1 MPDAIVQR
9 PPLKRPRPMLGLRNR
24 PGRLAV
30 TLLRIPLQAYHHGK
44 GWLLGNTFLLLTHIG
59 RRTGQQ
65 HETVAMV
72 LRYLPESSEV
82 VVCSAWGPDTDW
94 VRNIREHP
102 AIRVETGRDAFEP
115 DQRFLSAEES
125 LSVVDECFHQH
136 PWRFHLM
143 AWVLG
148 WGDLRVQDVAQEFV
162 RIRPFVAFRPASAPD
177 EW

>member
-1 MPDAIVQR
+1 MSDSVTQSPA
-9 PPLKRPRPMLGLRNR
+9 LERPRPMFGLRHR
-24 PGRLAV
+24 PGRLA
-30 TLLRIPLQAYHHGK
+30 LALFRMPLQAYHHGK
-44 GWLLGNTFLLLTHIG
+44 GWLLGHTFLLLTHIG

-72 LRYLPESSEV
+72 LRYLPESREV
-82 VVCSAWGPDTDW
+82 VVCSAWGPETDW
-94 VRNIREHP
+94 VRNIRERP

-125 LSVVDECFHQH
+125 LSVVHECFHQH

-148 WGDLRVQDVAQEFV
+148 WGDLRVPDVAQEFV

-177 EW
+177 ES